1 MQVIGNI
8 GELSFLISRI
18 ALITRQFQN
27 SKTNKYANYDTAEDF
42 QQILNE
48 TIIQQSNLLTD
59 YASWSDCKGSQS
71 INQDVIPYITF
82 ENPFVVKYT
91 NLYSFVGDIIYNVIK
106 YVDWNILK

>member
-8 GELSFLISRI
+8 GELSFLISRL
-18 ALITRQFQN
+18 ALITRQFQVI
-27 SKTNKYANYDTAEDF
+27 KTNKYANYDTSENF
-42 QQILNE
+42 QLIINN
-48 TIIQQSNLLTD
+48 TIIQQNNLLID
-59 YASWSDCKGSQS
+59 YPSWSDCKGSQS
-71 INQDVIPYITF
+71 IHQDAIPYITF